1 MTAVEPAP
9 RAILFDWDDTL
20 VDNWAAIGD
29 ALNAAFGAM
38 GREPWTHSET
48 RQRVRKSL
56 RDSFPEMFGEL
67 WEEARDIFY
76 ESFAANHLDTLVER
90 QGASVMLEAMRSDGL
105 FMAVISNK
113 RGDFLRREAEHL
125 GWDGYFGDLV
135 GAGDAAAD
143 KPDAAP
149 VIMALARSAIAAG
162 REVWVVGDTWVDLA
176 AARGAGCVPVLIGPS
191 IPDTA
196 EFTAHPPEIHI
207 DDFDTLLRVV
217 RKRFVTQI

>member
-1 MTAVEPAP
+1 MPEIPAP

-29 ALNAAFGAM
+29 ALNAAFRVM
-38 GREPWTHSET
+38 GREPWTHSQT
-48 RQRVRKSL
+48 RERVRKSL

-67 WEEARDIFY
+67 WEEARDVFY
-76 ESFAANHLDTLVER
+76 ANFAANHLGTLEEKPGASAMLDTL
-90 QGASVMLEAMRSDGL
+90 GASGL

-125 GWDGYFGDLV
+125 GWDRYFSGFV

-149 VIMALARSAIAAG
+149 VVMALAQSGVEPG
-162 REVWVVGDTWVDLA
+162 RDVWVVGDTWVDLA
-176 AARGAGCVPVLIGPS
+176 AARGAGCVPVLIGPCV
-191 IPDTA
+191 PDTVDF
-196 EFTAHPPEIHI
+196 ETHPPEIHVES
-207 DDFDTLLRVV
+207 FKSLLRVV
-217 RKRFVTQI
+217 RERIVSQI

>member
-1 MTAVEPAP
+1 MVVVEPAP

-48 RQRVRKSL
+48 RRRARKSL

-76 ESFAANHLDTLVER
+76 ESFAANHLGTLSER
-90 QGASVMLEAMRSDGL
+90 PGASVMLEALHGAGL

-125 GWDGYFGDLV
+125 GWNGYFGNLV

-149 VIMALARSAIAAG
+149 VIMALARSGGGYLDRSG
-162 REVWVVGDTWVDLA
+162 RGPGGRMR
-176 AARGAGCVPVLIGPS
+176 ARAHRPQHPGYGRVHRPS
-191 IPDTA
+191 A
-196 EFTAHPPEIHI
+196 RNSH
-207 DDFDTLLRVV
+207 R
-217 RKRFVTQI
+217 

>member
-1 MTAVEPAP
+1 V

-20 VDNWAAIGD
+20 IDNWAAIGD
-29 ALNAAFGAM
+29 ALNAAFRAM
-38 GREPWTHSET
+38 GREPWTHGET
-48 RQRVRKSL
+48 RRRVRKSL
-56 RDSFPEMFGEL
+56 RDSFPEMFGDR

-76 ESFAANHLDTLVER
+76 ADFAANHLGTLSER
-90 QGASVMLEAMRSDGL
+90 PGASAMLESLRAAGIL
-105 FMAVISNK
+105 MAVISNK
-113 RGDFLRREAEHL
+113 RGDFLRREAGHL
-125 GWDGYFGDLV
+125 GWRGYFGGLV

-149 VIMALARSAIAAG
+149 VEMALTQIGIEAG

-196 EFTAHPPEIHI
+196 ELESHPPEIHVES
-207 DDFDTLLRVV
+207 FDALLRVV
-217 RKRFVTQI
+217 REHIGTQI

>member
-1 MTAVEPAP
+1 MTEVPAP

-29 ALNAAFGAM
+29 ALNAVFRAM
-38 GREPWTHSET
+38 GHEAWTHSQT

-56 RDSFPEMFGEL
+56 RDTFPEMFGAR

-76 ESFAANHLDTLVER
+76 ASFAANHLGTLAER
-90 QGASVMLEAMRSDGL
+90 PGASAALESLRAAGI

-125 GWDGYFGDLV
+125 DWSGYFGGLV

-149 VIMALARSAIAAG
+149 VAMALADSGIEAG

-176 AARGAGCVPVLIGPS
+176 AAHGAGCVPVLIGPRV
-191 IPDTA
+191 PDTA
-196 EFTAHPPEIHI
+196 EFESHPPEIHI
-207 DDFDTLLRVV
+207 ESFDTLLRVV
-217 RKRFVTQI
+217 RERIVTQI

>member
-1 MTAVEPAP
+1 MPKVPAP

-29 ALNAAFGAM
+29 ALNAAFLAM
-38 GREPWTHSET
+38 GRETWTHSET
-48 RQRVRKSL
+48 RERVRKSL
-56 RDSFPEMFGEL
+56 RDSFPEMFGGR

-76 ESFAANHLDTLVER
+76 ESFAANHLGTLTERPGASAMLDTLH
-90 QGASVMLEAMRSDGL
+90 AAGL

-113 RGDFLRREAEHL
+113 RGDFLRREAEYL
-125 GWDGYFGDLV
+125 GWDGFFGRLV

-149 VIMALARSAIAAG
+149 VAMALGPSGVEAG

-176 AARGAGCVPVLIGPS
+176 AARGAGCVPVLIGPGD
-191 IPDTA
+191 PHTP
-196 EFTAHPPEIHI
+196 EFASNPPEIHI
-207 DDFDTLLRVV
+207 EDFETLLRVV
-217 RKRFVTQI
+217 REGIVTQI